1 MKMPRK
7 VYCQVLKREADGLD
21 YVPHPGPLGQ
31 RVYDNVSQEGWRQW
45 LARLT
50 TIINENR
57 LSTADPDSLPIIEEH
72 MRGFLFGEGS
82 AGQLPAGFQPQGAK
96 K

>member
-1 MKMPRK
+1 MPRK
-7 VYCQVLKREADGLD
+7 VYCQVLKREADGLEFL
-21 YVPHPGPLGQ
+21 PHPGPLGQ
-31 RVYDNVSQEGWRQW
+31 RIYENVSVEGWRQW

-57 LSTADPDSLPIIEEH
+57 LSTADPASLPIIEEH
-72 MRGFLFGEGS
+72 MRGFLFAEGE
-82 AGQLPAGFQPQGAK
+82 AGKLPAGFTAQGAK